1 MRTQEKLIYTN
12 ERGESIEFST
22 ASSYHV
28 NFKDVTGLSDVRNA
42 IYSTNSM
49 GQDGDTYL
57 GYRIESRDIDIVGYI
72 KERDKQAAQNLR
84 RKLNRILN
92 PQYEATLTYVFG
104 DFRRVIGCK
113 IDDAPIFKRKPIF
126 EQFTVSL
133 SCLNPF
139 WREETETREDIAT
152 WIGGFEFPV
161 PDGLELYD
169 GWEIGYRQPSLIVNV
184 YNSGD
189 VKSGIR
195 IEFRAIGAVTNPVL
209 LNVDTREFIKLNISL
224 VAGDVLT
231 VSTGYGEKA
240 VKLNR
245 GGTITDAF
253 RYFYFNTGD
262 LAVELDTADGQL
274 NRIDR
279 VVVRWDL
286 TNRVMSVKVK
296 SSSFSASPTAPAL
309 QRDADVYELALADI
323 YVGAGVT
330 AITQSKITDQRLNT
344 SLCGVVAAVVQQID
358 TAAFNA
364 QLQAWFAEYQSLSA
378 AEYNTLVSYMNSLK
392 LQGNTQYEAFEQ
404 HMADFETQAAA
415 DFNAWF
421 NGLQNVL
428 DDNAA
433 TNLLNITNALDA
445 RVDMLEAVL
454 FNDITTN
461 PFLILFDDLDGVTS
475 TGIWNESLQRIEC

>member
-1 MRTQEKLIYTN
+1 M
-12 ERGESIEFST
+12 
-22 ASSYHV
+22 
-28 NFKDVTGLSDVRNA
+28 
-42 IYSTNSM
+42 
-49 GQDGDTYL
+49 
-57 GYRIESRDIDIVGYI
+57 
-72 KERDKQAAQNLR
+72 
-84 RKLNRILN
+84 
-92 PQYEATLTYVFG
+92 
-104 DFRRVIGCK
+104 
-113 IDDAPIFKRKPIF
+113 
-126 EQFTVSL
+126 
-133 SCLNPF
+133 
-139 WREETETREDIAT
+139 
-152 WIGGFEFPV
+152 
-161 PDGLELYD
+161 
-169 GWEIGYRQPSLIVNV
+169 
-184 YNSGD
+184 
-189 VKSGIR
+189 
-195 IEFRAIGAVTNPVL
+195 
-209 LNVDTREFIKLNISL
+209 
-224 VAGDVLT
+224 
-231 VSTGYGEKA
+231 
-240 VKLNR
+240 
-245 GGTITDAF
+245 
-253 RYFYFNTGD
+253 
-262 LAVELDTADGQL
+262 
-274 NRIDR
+274 
-279 VVVRWDL
+279 
-286 TNRVMSVKVK
+286 KVK

-330 AITQSKITDQRLNT
+330 VITQSKITDQRLNT

-475 TGIWNESLQRIEC
+475 TGIWNESLQRIECRRGTLARGRNCRA

>member
-1 MRTQEKLIYTN
+1 MEKSSFFNSVSHDRTYKAEDWAEY
-12 ERGESIEFST
+12 F
-22 ASSYHV
+22 AS
-28 NFKDVTGLSDVRNA
+28 F
-42 IYSTNSM
+42 
-49 GQDGDTYL
+49 
-57 GYRIESRDIDIVGYI
+57 
-72 KERDKQAAQNLR
+72 
-84 RKLNRILN
+84 
-92 PQYEATLTYVFG
+92 
-104 DFRRVIGCK
+104 IGNG
-113 IDDAPIFKRKPIF
+113 
-126 EQFTVSL
+126 V
-133 SCLNPF
+133 
-139 WREETETREDIAT
+139 
-152 WIGGFEFPV
+152 FPV
-161 PDGLELYD
+161 PSTGLQVVANDGM
-169 GWEIGYRQPSLIVNV
+169 
-184 YNSGD
+184 
-189 VKSGIR
+189 K
-195 IEFRAIGAVTNPVL
+195 
-209 LNVDTREFIKLNISL
+209 LNVK
-224 VAGDVLT
+224 
-231 VSTGYGEKA
+231 TGKA
-240 VKLNR
+240 WIN
-245 GGTITDAF
+245 G
-253 RYFYFNTGD
+253 YFYFNTGD

-454 FNDITTN
+454 FNDIMLEKLKKAGHDDAFITYSGTSGGTSARKITTGSKVRVKAGAKTYSGGSLASFVYSRDHIVKELSGKRAVITYGGTVVAAVN
-461 PFLILFDDLDGVTS
+461 VDDLTLV
-475 TGIWNESLQRIEC
+475 

>member
-1 MRTQEKLIYTN
+1 MQEKRTLYLAGKI
-12 ERGESIEFST
+12 
-22 ASSYHV
+22 
-28 NFKDVTGLSDVRNA
+28 TGDPYYFTKFYNA
-42 IYSTNSM
+42 
-49 GQDGDTYL
+49 Q
-57 GYRIESRDIDIVGYI
+57 
-72 KERDKQAAQNLR
+72 K
-84 RKLNRILN
+84 KL
-92 PQYEATLTYVFG
+92 
-104 DFRRVIGCK
+104 
-113 IDDAPIFKRKPIF
+113 
-126 EQFTVSL
+126 
-133 SCLNPF
+133 
-139 WREETETREDIAT
+139 EE
-152 WIGGFEFPV
+152 GGFIVVNPALLPAEGFT
-161 PDGLELYD
+161 
-169 GWEIGYRQPSLIVNV
+169 WEAYMRM
-184 YNSGD
+184 SG
-189 VKSGIR
+189 
-195 IEFRAIGAVTNPVL
+195 A
-209 LNVDTREFIKLNISL
+209 
-224 VAGDVLT
+224 
-231 VSTGYGEKA
+231 
-240 VKLNR
+240 
-245 GGTITDAF
+245 
-253 RYFYFNTGD
+253 
-262 LAVELDTADGQL
+262 
-274 NRIDR
+274 
-279 VVVRWDL
+279 
-286 TNRVMSVKVK
+286 
-296 SSSFSASPTAPAL
+296 TAPAL

-392 LQGNTQYEAFEQ
+392 LQGDAQYNAFEQ

-421 NGLQNVL
+421 NGLQTVL